1 MITNVKISHKVVK
14 PFERVAVRP
23 HVIGSDV
30 KEDIRLIRDING
42 NCTYTKVG
50 ESSISD
56 YVQSFKD
63 GASLEHVLERIKYMP
78 ASEKIAYLSQ
88 LSNGFS
94 CDNVSLPKN
103 GTEAFLML
111 KRLNDICPDVGAQL
125 RAGASVEDIMKGLK
139 AKYNPDPVKKTDDV
153 KEEVTNG

>member
-1 MITNVKISHKVVK
+1 MFTNVKISHKVVK

-23 HVIGSDV
+23 HVVGSDV

-42 NCTYTKVG
+42 NCTYTKVA

-111 KRLNDICPDVGAQL
+111 KRLNDICPDVGSQL
-125 RAGASVEDIMKGLK
+125 RSGASVEDIMKGLK